1 MTTILSTAC
10 FNLGVLGTRLTQ
22 DFSTRISK
30 LGINHKQVG
39 ILALID
45 AHNAHSQRE
54 LASHLRV
61 APSLVVSLIDQ
72 LVFIGAVTRQRSET
86 DRRIQVITITK
97 EGKRLLSQA
106 EAMAKELDKEFRASL
121 PASAQQAL
129 DTLLAA
135 IKLD

>member
-10 FNLGVLGTRLTQ
+10 FNLGVLGTRFTQ

-61 APSLVVSLIDQ
+61 AVSLIDQ